1 MGAAHHQHF
10 KQSINENKQ
19 TKSGKV
25 RELGLWSFCHW
36 PPMCSASSNV
46 LLDGSFLAS
55 AQNCGGFLLPSF
67 ELSRV
72 HLALL
77 FPSRS
82 PSGCLPS
89 WLHVSYQSFAGG
101 PSTPPPSYL
110 TTLEMFTES
119 QSPSLAW
126 AFCRGKDPSC
136 RLFWIDCSYFSKYLS
151 SILNISALLGNL
163 VTRPLAA

>member
-1 MGAAHHQHF
+1 MEAAHHQHF
-10 KQSINENKQ
+10 NKAPTRTNRPNQ
-19 TKSGKV
+19 GKFESWVSGH
-25 RELGLWSFCHW
+25 SATDHH
-36 PPMCSASSNV
+36 MCSASSNV

-101 PSTPPPSYL
+101 PNTPPPSFL
-110 TTLEMFTES
+110 TTLEMFTEGP
-119 QSPSLAW
+119 SPSLAW

-136 RLFWIDCSYFSKYLS
+136 RLVWIDRSYFSKYLS